1 MSTATAPVLARLS
14 DIRVVLRLDAVA
26 SGAIGVLLLAFGW
39 TLDEV
44 LGTPLALSVPAGVFL
59 LVWATALI
67 VLSSRTTVSRGAVRE
82 VVVVNALWAV
92 GSVVLVLAGWF
103 DLTAL
108 GTGFLLVQAAAVTTF
123 AALQLR
129 AS

>member
-1 MSTATAPVLARLS
+1 MSTATVPVLARLA
-14 DIRVVLRLDAVA
+14 DIRTVLRLDAVA

-39 TLDEV
+39 ALDDV

-67 VLSSRTTVSRGAVRE
+67 VLSTRPKVSRGAVRE
-82 VVVVNALWAV
+82 VVLVNTLWAI

-108 GTGFLLVQAAAVTTF
+108 GTAFLLVQAAAVTAF
-123 AALQLR
+123 AVLQTR